1 MAKLEDHID
10 GHHSFLLIK
19 HVENLNAIVAQ
30 LNARIEYL
38 ERDKV
43 TGSRSMTETIEHQ
56 KKIIDSQSTKIDV
69 LEDSLKKINENQGV
83 KIATLERDI
92 KALKQEF
99 LNTKTSG
106 FDEVER
112 DGKQRQLFDSV
123 TRSQLSS
130 YDSMPYVS
138 KSAPPS
144 LQAQQKESSALVEK
158 KFTAMK
164 EEIIGKVNLVK
175 EEMVNRTIQ
184 QETSLEYSKS
194 EIEKIFKLLQAQD
207 DNIMKQKNMLEDVH
221 LRQELQE
228 VKATKGVFIW
238 KINDL
243 GRRKQD
249 ANDGRVLS
257 LYSPPFFTSFHGY
270 RMCIRCYLNGDG
282 SGKGT
287 HISVFFVVMKSEHD
301 DLLPWPFK
309 QKVTIALLNQE
320 TPSDNTS
327 HITQSFMPDAKSS
340 SFQKPSKDM
349 NIASGF
355 PKFAPRSVLGDKRY
369 AVNDTIYFKVRV
381 DLSDIP
387 LD

>member
-1 MAKLEDHID
+1 M
-10 GHHSFLLIK
+10 IK
-19 HVENLNAIVAQ
+19 QMEVLNAVVSQ
-30 LNARIEYL
+30 MNARIELL
-38 ERDKV
+38 EREKLNN
-43 TGSRSMTETIEHQ
+43 SRSYEDTTEQ
-56 KKIIDSQSTKIDV
+56 
-69 LEDSLKKINENQGV
+69 LKKVVVHQNSKIEELKDSAKKVNENNSLR
-83 KIATLERDI
+83 ISTLEKELKTI
-92 KALKQEF
+92 KQEL
-99 LNTKTSG
+99 LNGAKLSR

-112 DGKQRQLFDSV
+112 DSPGTKSQTDTLKAQLESTHF
-123 TRSQLSS
+123 
-130 YDSMPYVS
+130 VS
-138 KSAPPS
+138 KSMPSSDTFRSQPNSYDTTRYISKSSPSS
-144 LQAQQKESSALVEK
+144 LQPISMGENVMS
-158 KFTAMK
+158 MK
-164 EEIIGKVNLVK
+164 TDLIKTINQVK
-175 EEMVNRTIQ
+175 DEMLNRTTQ

-207 DNIMKQKNMLEDVH
+207 DNIMKQKQMLEDVH

-287 HISVFFVVMKSEHD
+287 HVSVFFVMMKSEHD

-309 QKVTIALLNQE
+309 QKVTISLLNQE
-320 TPSDNTS
+320 TPSDGSS

-340 SFQKPSKDM
+340 SFQKPTKDM

-355 PKFAPRSVLGDKRY
+355 PKFAPRSVLNEKKY
-369 AVNDTIYFKVRV
+369 SSNDTIYFKVKV

>member
-1 MAKLEDHID
+1 MLKQTE
-10 GHHSFLLIK
+10 F
-19 HVENLNAIVAQ
+19 LNAVVSQ
-30 LNARIEYL
+30 MNARIELL
-38 ERDKV
+38 EREKLNN
-43 TGSRSMTETIEHQ
+43 SRSY
-56 KKIIDSQSTKIDV
+56 
-69 LEDSLKKINENQGV
+69 EDTVEQLKKVITHQNSKIEELKDSAKKVNENNSLR
-83 KIATLERDI
+83 ISTLEKELKTI
-92 KALKQEF
+92 KQEL
-99 LNTKTSG
+99 LNGAKLSR
-106 FDEVER
+106 FDEVE
-112 DGKQRQLFDSV
+112 KDSPGTKSQTDSYKAQPESV
-123 TRSQLSS
+123 SKSMPSSDTFRSQPSS
-130 YDSMPYVS
+130 YDITRFASKSMPS
-138 KSAPPS
+138 S
-144 LQAQQKESSALVEK
+144 LQPVAITGENAV
-158 KFTAMK
+158 FMK
-164 EEIIGKVNLVK
+164 TELIKTINQVK
-175 EEMVNRTIQ
+175 DEMLNRTTQ

-207 DNIMKQKNMLEDVH
+207 DNIMKQKQMLEDVH

-287 HISVFFVVMKSEHD
+287 HVSVFFVMMKSEHD
-301 DLLPWPFK
+301 ELLPWPFK
-309 QKVTIALLNQE
+309 QKVTISLLNQE
-320 TPSDNTS
+320 TPSDGSS

-340 SFQKPSKDM
+340 SFQKPTKDM

-355 PKFAPRSVLGDKRY
+355 PKFAPRSVLNEKKY
-369 AVNDTIYFKVRV
+369 SNNDTIYFKVKV